1 MLEERVEVWKEQ
13 YIQQGRGLGR
23 KEGRREGRKEGRK
36 EGLEK
41 GLEKGRKEGLAKGRQ
56 EGRQEG
62 QRDGAYQAVCDVLE
76 ARFGTVPPLVSQA
89 LSGISDAEALRKLT
103 RRASTVPSLQEF
115 VALLEEGQKG

>member
-41 GLEKGRKEGLAKGRQ
+41 GLKKAVRKDNDMAWDRRSVTFWKPVSGLF
-56 EGRQEG
+56 
-62 QRDGAYQAVCDVLE
+62 
-76 ARFGTVPPLVSQA
+76 RFPS
-89 LSGISDAEALRKLT
+89 RKPFP
-103 RRASTVPSLQEF
+103 A
-115 VALLEEGQKG
+115 